1 MNKKL
6 MAAAVAGALSIP
18 AGAAM
23 AQTSTVQI
31 YGLFNVEYAPYVK
44 QPDHS
49 SGASRTTVD
58 ALNSGA
64 SRIGFRGQEKLGGN
78 LTAWF
83 QCETDLQ
90 ALDGGT
96 DADKEVYDTNSL
108 NDTAW
113 CDRNSA
119 LGLRGGWGNFY
130 VGTWD
135 SPAKRLTSAT
145 RMLNET
151 GWQGVQR
158 HLMTLAG
165 WGYSHRVTKSIN
177 YDTPN
182 FGGFSVALQVTTND
196 ADKNQTDVTTVP
208 GSASGSGAGTDGR
221 IYGINGMYS
230 AGPLVVGAAYQKYE
244 NNIQFAVGPYPAVGG
259 INGLDDDVI
268 VLGINYTFGA
278 FKIGFVATQIDAERL
293 VTAAVAGGPAAGTVV
308 GVERRSY
315 NAAVEWTLGGPNSV
329 LFGWTHAGQ
338 TEGGIGTLNSGS
350 SLTTLNRGSANIY
363 QVSFQHK
370 FSKRTTGGI
379 GFITVDNGDGGI
391 HSLQGLSTNMRPGER
406 SSAVNLQLVHT
417 F

>member
-31 YGLFNVEYAPYVK
+31 YGLINVEYAPYVK

-64 SRIGFRGQEKLGGN
+64 SRIGFRGQEKLGAN

-90 ALDGGT
+90 AFDGGT

-196 ADKNQTDVTTVP
+196 ADKNQLDTTTVP
-208 GSASGSGAGTDGR
+208 GSATGSGAGTDGR

-244 NNIQFAVGPYPAVGG
+244 NNIQFAVGPYPAAGG
-259 INGLDDDVI
+259 IDGADDDVM
-268 VLGINYTFGA
+268 VFGINYTFGA

-293 VTAAVAGGPAAGTVV
+293 AAAGVRS
-308 GVERRSY
+308 VERRSY
-315 NAAVEWTLGGPNSV
+315 NAALEWTLGGPNSV

-338 TEGGIGTLNSGS
+338 TEGSAIGAGALNSGQTF
-350 SLTTLNRGSANIY
+350 TTLNTGSANIY
-363 QVSFQHK
+363 QVTFNHR
-370 FSKRTTGGI
+370 FSKRTTGAV
-379 GFITVDNGDGGI
+379 GFITVDNGDGGV
-391 HSLQGLSTNMRPGER
+391 HSLQGLSGNMRPGER

>member
-6 MAAAVAGALSIP
+6 MAAAVAGALAVP

-23 AQTSTVQI
+23 AQTSTVQM

-44 QPDHS
+44 QPDAAV
-49 SGASRTTVD
+49 GVGRTNVD

-64 SRIGFRGQEKLGGN
+64 SRIGFRGQEKLGGG

-83 QCETDLQ
+83 QCETDIRFLNG
-90 ALDGGT
+90 AA
-96 DADKEVYDTNSL
+96 ADEELYDNHANTR
-108 NDTAW
+108 W

-135 SPAKRLTSAT
+135 SPAKRITSAT

-158 HLMTLAG
+158 HLMTFAG
-165 WGYSHRVTKSIN
+165 WAYSHRVTRTLN

-182 FGGFSVALQVTTND
+182 FGGFSVALQATTND
-196 ADKNQTDVTTVP
+196 ADKNQSDITTLP

-221 IYGINGMYS
+221 IWGINGMYRS
-230 AGPLVVGAAYQKYE
+230 GPLVAGLAYQKYE
-244 NNIQFAVGPYPAVGG
+244 NNIQFAAGGFPSVGG
-259 INGLDDDVI
+259 VDGLDDDVW
-268 VLGINYTFGA
+268 VFGINYTFGN
-278 FKIGFVATQIDAERL
+278 FKVGFVATQLDVERLAAAGVVDAERRNYN
-293 VTAAVAGGPAAGTVV
+293 VAL
-308 GVERRSY
+308 
-315 NAAVEWTLGGPNSV
+315 EWNLGGPHSL

-338 TEGGIGTLNSGS
+338 TEGNAIGAGALNSGTTF
-350 SLTTLNRGSANIY
+350 TTLNTGSANIY
-363 QVSFQHK
+363 QVSYGYN
-370 FSKRTTGGI
+370 FSKRTEGRI
-379 GFITVDNGDGGI
+379 GFITVDNGDGGV
-391 HSLQGLSTNMRPGER
+391 HSLQGLSGTMVPGER
-406 SSAVNLQLVHT
+406 SSALNLQLIHT

>member
-23 AQTSTVQI
+23 AQTSTVQV
-31 YGLFNVEYAPYVK
+31 YGLINVEYAPYVK

-49 SGASRTTVD
+49 TAGSRTTVD

-90 ALDGGT
+90 AFDGGT
-96 DADKEVYDTNSL
+96 DADKEIYDTNSL

-130 VGTWD
+130 IGTWD

-151 GWQGVQR
+151 GWMGVQR

-196 ADKNQTDVTTVP
+196 ADKNQTDAAQT
-208 GSASGSGAGTDGR
+208 GSGTDGR
-221 IYGINGMYS
+221 IYGINAMYN
-230 AGPLVVGAAYQKYE
+230 AGPLVAGAAYQKYE
-244 NNIQFAVGPYPAVGG
+244 NNIQFAVGPYPATGSTD
-259 INGLDDDVI
+259 GLDDDVI

-278 FKIGFVATQIDAERL
+278 FKIGFVATQLDAERA
-293 VTAAVAGGPAAGTVV
+293 VTPGTPAAGMVDF
-308 GVERRSY
+308 ERRNY
-315 NAAVEWTLGGPNSV
+315 NAALEWTLGGPHSV
-329 LFGWTHAGQ
+329 LFGWTHAGN
-338 TEGGIGTLNSGS
+338 TEGTGASP
-350 SLTTLNRGSANIY
+350 LTSGSANIY
-363 QVSFQHK
+363 QVTYNHR

-379 GFITVDNGDGGI
+379 GFITVDNGDGGV
-391 HSLQGLSTNMRPGER
+391 HSLQGLSGNMRPGER
-406 SSAVNLQLVHT
+406 SSALNLQLVHT

>member
-23 AQTSTVQI
+23 AQTSTVQV
-31 YGLFNVEYAPYVK
+31 YGLINVEYAPYVK

-49 SGASRTTVD
+49 TAGSRTTVD

-90 ALDGGT
+90 AFDGGT
-96 DADKEVYDTNSL
+96 DADKEIYDTNSL

-130 VGTWD
+130 IGTWD

-151 GWQGVQR
+151 GWMGVQR

-196 ADKNQTDVTTVP
+196 ADKNQTDAGQT
-208 GSASGSGAGTDGR
+208 GSGTDGR
-221 IYGINGMYS
+221 IYGINAMYN
-230 AGPLVVGAAYQKYE
+230 AGPLVAGAAYQKYE
-244 NNIQFAVGPYPAVGG
+244 NNIQFAVGPYPGTG
-259 INGLDDDVI
+259 STEGLDDDVI

-278 FKIGFVATQIDAERL
+278 FKIGFVATQLDAERA
-293 VTAAVAGGPAAGTVV
+293 VTPGVPAGGMVDF
-308 GVERRSY
+308 ERRNY
-315 NAAVEWTLGGPNSV
+315 NAALEWTLGGPHSV
-329 LFGWTHAGQ
+329 LFGWTHAGN
-338 TEGGIGTLNSGS
+338 TEGTGASP
-350 SLTTLNRGSANIY
+350 LTSGSANIY
-363 QVSFQHK
+363 QVTYNHR

-379 GFITVDNGDGGI
+379 GFITVDNGDGGV
-391 HSLQGLSTNMRPGER
+391 HSLQGLSGNMRPGER
-406 SSAVNLQLVHT
+406 SSALNLQLVHT